1 MSKDYKDTLN
11 LPKTSFP
18 MKADLPQREPL
29 ILQKWERM
37 NIYRKIIETR
47 RNSSLF
53 ILHDGPPYA
62 NGNIHLGH
70 ALNKIL
76 KDFIVKSKSMEGFK
90 SPFLPGWDCHGLPI
104 EHKVDQI
111 LKDKKKN
118 LSPAEIREECRAYAE
133 KYVNIQKEEF
143 RRLGIFGSWEKPYL
157 TMDPE
162 YEGDIIR
169 YLATFF
175 KSGEI
180 YRKKKPVLWCI
191 HCETALAEAEIEYH
205 EHTSPSIW
213 VLLSL
218 SSDFYDKFPFLNG
231 KDAFVIIWTTTP
243 WTLPAN
249 LAVALH
255 PDFTYSFF
263 ESDGK
268 IYLIADTLCESIA
281 KKLQFREIN
290 IIKRV
295 KGVELEGLNAIH
307 PFYDRKSLIILAD
320 YVNLEQGTGC
330 VHTAPGHGEEDYHSG
345 VKYNLEIYNP
355 VDEKGRFV
363 SNLPLFGNLQ
373 VFDANPL
380 IVEELKKRG
389 KLLLSEEITH
399 SYPHCWRCKN
409 PVIFRA
415 TEQWFI
421 SMDARSLRKRAIEA
435 VKKAKWIP
443 EWGMERI
450 TNMYLS
456 SPDWCISRQRIWGVP
471 IPVFFCKNCNEVL
484 EKWEIMDRVAEIFS
498 KEGSNSWFL
507 RDASYFI
514 PEGTKCDKC
523 GGSNFRKET
532 DILDVWF
539 ESGSSHSVL
548 DRDSDHKWPA
558 DVYIEGNDQYRGWF
572 NKSLIVGLS
581 VKGDSPFKIVITHGW
596 VLDEQGRTMHKSLG
610 NVISPQEIIDKK
622 GAEILRLWVA
632 SFNYKEDVKLGSEI
646 VERLTEAYRKIRN
659 TWRFML
665 GNIYDFNPSN
675 DMIPKEKMNPFD
687 LYILESWRR
696 KAKKV
701 LECYRNFEYHSI
713 YHTLY
718 NFFTVD
724 LSALYLDIVK
734 DRLYCSSPESEERRS
749 AQTAIFIILK
759 ESLLLF
765 SPILPFTSEE
775 AWEFLPYFEGKGD
788 SIFLHT
794 FPQEETAWLEEN
806 RVKEW
811 ESILGIREMV
821 LKVLEI
827 ERSKKTIGNS
837 LEAKVLLKHPE
848 NYEKLIE
855 KFKGLL
861 PSIFIVSQVETE
873 VANELSVEVLKADG
887 EKCQRCWNYSI
898 SVGKNRDFPDLCPRC
913 IEVVKKLL

>member
-1 MSKDYKDTLN
+1 MGKDYKETLN

-29 ILQKWERM
+29 ILEKWDKM
-37 NIYRKIIETR
+37 NIYRRILEKKKD
-47 RNSSLF
+47 SPLF

-76 KDFIVKSKSMEGFK
+76 KDFIVKSRSMGGFK
-90 SPFLPGWDCHGLPI
+90 SPYLPGWDCHGLPI

-111 LKDKKKN
+111 LKEKKKKM
-118 LSPAEIREECRAYAE
+118 SSVEIREECRAYAE
-133 KYVNIQKEEF
+133 KYVNIQREEF
-143 RRLGIFGSWEKPYL
+143 RRLGVFGAWDEPYL
-157 TMDPE
+157 TMDPQ
-162 YEGDIIR
+162 YEADIIR
-169 YLATFF
+169 YLYSFF
-175 KSGEI
+175 KSGGV

-213 VLLSL
+213 VLFPL
-218 SSDFYDKFPFLNG
+218 SSDFYERFSFLSG

-263 ESDGK
+263 ESDGRV
-268 IYLIADTLCESIA
+268 YLIADSLFESIT
-281 KKLQFREIN
+281 KKLNFKEPR
-290 IIKRV
+290 IIKKV
-295 KGVELEGLNAIH
+295 KGAEVEGLNAIH
-307 PFYDRKSLIILAD
+307 PLYERKSVIILAE
-320 YVNLEQGTGC
+320 YVNLEQGSGC
-330 VHTAPGHGEEDYHSG
+330 VHTAPGHGEEDYYSG
-345 VKYNLEIYNP
+345 VKYNLDIYNP
-355 VDEKGRFV
+355 VDEKGKFV

-373 VFDANPL
+373 VFEANPL

-389 KLLLSEEITH
+389 KLLLSEEISH

-421 SMDARSLRKRAIEA
+421 SMDSADLRDSAIEA
-435 VKKAKWIP
+435 CKGIKWIP

-450 TNMYLS
+450 TNMYQT
-456 SPDWCISRQRIWGVP
+456 SPDWCISRQRTWGVP

-484 EKWEIMDRVAEIFS
+484 EKWELMERVAEIFG

-507 RDASYFI
+507 KDANYFI

-523 GGSNFRKET
+523 GGNEFRKET

-548 DRDSDHKWPA
+548 ERDPDHKWPA

-581 VKGDSPFKIVITHGW
+581 AKGKSPFKIVITHGW

-632 SFNYKEDVKLGSEI
+632 SFNYKEDVKLGPEI
-646 VERLTEAYRKIRN
+646 LERLTEAYRKIRN

-665 GNIYDFNPSN
+665 GNLYDFNPSK
-675 DMIPKEKMNPFD
+675 DFIPRGKMNPLD
-687 LYILESWRR
+687 LYILEKWRG
-696 KAKKV
+696 KAERILKWYKD
-701 LECYRNFEYHSI
+701 FEYHSI

-724 LSALYLDIVK
+724 LSALYLDIIK
-734 DRLYCSSPESEERRS
+734 DRLYCSHPESEERRS
-749 AQTAIFIILK
+749 AQTAIFIVLK

-765 SPILPFTSEE
+765 APILPFTAEE
-775 AWEFLPYFEGKGD
+775 AWEFLPYFEGKEE

-794 FPQEETAWLEEN
+794 FPKIETVWLEEEKM
-806 RVKEW
+806 KEW
-811 ESILGIREMV
+811 ESILDIREMV
-821 LKVLEI
+821 LKALEI
-827 ERSKKTIGNS
+827 ERNKKTLGNS
-837 LEAKVLLKHPE
+837 LEAKVILKYPGGDQE
-848 NYEKLIE
+848 LIK
-855 KFKGLL
+855 KFKEQL

-873 VANELSVEVLKADG
+873 TGNELSVEVSKADG

-898 SVGKNRDFPDLCPRC
+898 YVRKDKNFLDLCPRC
-913 IEVVKKLL
+913 IEAVKKLT

>member
-1 MSKDYKDTLN
+1 MGKDYKETLN

-29 ILQKWERM
+29 ILEKWEKGD
-37 NIYRKIIETR
+37 IYRRILEKR
-47 RNSSLF
+47 KGSPLF

-76 KDFIVKSKSMEGFK
+76 KDFIVKSRSMEGFK

-111 LKDKKKN
+111 LKEKKKEM
-118 LSPAEIREECRAYAE
+118 SAVEIREECRRYAE
-133 KYVNIQKEEF
+133 KYVNIQREEF
-143 RRLGIFGSWEKPYL
+143 KRLGVFGAWDKPYL
-157 TMDPE
+157 TMDPQ
-162 YEGDIIR
+162 YEADIIR
-169 YLATFF
+169 YLSSFF
-175 KSGEI
+175 KAGEV

-205 EHTSPSIW
+205 EHASPSIW
-213 VLLSL
+213 VLFPL
-218 SSDFYDKFPFLNG
+218 SSDFYERFSFLNG
-231 KDAFVIIWTTTP
+231 NEAFIIIWTTTP

-268 IYLIADTLCESIA
+268 FYLIADSLFESIA
-281 KKLQFREIN
+281 KKLNFKEPKIV
-290 IIKRV
+290 KKV
-295 KGVELEGLNAIH
+295 KGAELEGLNAIH
-307 PFYDRKSLIILAD
+307 PFYERKSVIILAE

-330 VHTAPGHGEEDYHSG
+330 VHTAPGHGEEDYYSG
-345 VKYNLEIYNP
+345 IKYNLEIYNP
-355 VDEKGRFV
+355 VDEKGKFV
-363 SNLPLFGNLQ
+363 SNLPFFGNLQ
-373 VFDANPL
+373 VFEANPL

-389 KLLLSEEITH
+389 KLLLSEEISH

-421 SMDARSLRKRAIEA
+421 SMDSSNLRNRAIEA
-435 VKKAKWIP
+435 VKKVRWIP

-450 TNMYLS
+450 TNMYLT
-456 SPDWCISRQRIWGVP
+456 SPDWCISRQRTWGVP

-484 EKWEIMDRVAEIFS
+484 ENWELMERVAEIFS

-507 RDASYFI
+507 KDVNYFI

-523 GGSNFRKET
+523 GGNEFRKET

-548 DRDSDHKWPA
+548 EKDPDHRWPA

-581 VKGDSPFKIVITHGW
+581 AKGDSPFKIVITHGW

-646 VERLTEAYRKIRN
+646 IERLTEAYRKIRN

-665 GNIYDFNPSN
+665 GNLYDFNPSK
-675 DMIPKEKMNPFD
+675 DFIPFEKMDQFD
-687 LYILESWRR
+687 LYILEKWRG
-696 KAKKV
+696 KAERI
-701 LECYRNFEYHSI
+701 LEGYKDFEYHSI

-724 LSALYLDIVK
+724 LSALYLDIIK
-734 DRLYCSSPESEERRS
+734 DRLYCSHPESEERRS
-749 AQTAIFIILK
+749 AQTAIFVILK
-759 ESLLLF
+759 ESLLF
-765 SPILPFTSEE
+765 FAPILPFTAEE
-775 AWEFLPYFEGKGD
+775 AWEFLPYFEGKEE

-794 FPQEETAWLEEN
+794 FPKTENLWLNEEKM
-806 RVKEW
+806 REW
-811 ESILGIREMV
+811 ESILEIRVMV
-821 LKVLEI
+821 LKALEI
-827 ERSKKTIGNS
+827 ERNKKTLGNS
-837 LEAKVLLKHPE
+837 LEAKVILKYPDGYRE
-848 NYEKLIE
+848 LIE
-855 KFKGLL
+855 KFKEKL
-861 PSIFIVSQVETE
+861 PSIFIVSQVEVE
-873 VANELSVEVLKADG
+873 AGNELKVEVSRADG

-898 SVGKNRDFPDLCPRC
+898 YVGKDKEFPDLCPRC
-913 IEVVKKLL
+913 IEVIKKLK

>member
-1 MSKDYKDTLN
+1 MGKDYKDTLN
-11 LPKTSFP
+11 LPKTLFP

-29 ILQKWERM
+29 ILEKWEKM
-37 NIYRKIIETR
+37 NIYRRILEKR
-47 RNSSLF
+47 KDSPLF

-76 KDFIVKSKSMEGFK
+76 KDFIVKSKSMEGYK
-90 SPFLPGWDCHGLPI
+90 SPYLPGWDCHGLPI

-111 LKDKKKN
+111 LKEKKQKMN
-118 LSPAEIREECRAYAE
+118 SVEIREECKAYAE
-133 KYVNIQKEEF
+133 KYVDIQREEF
-143 RRLGIFGSWEKPYL
+143 KRLGVFGSWDKPYL
-157 TMDPE
+157 TMDPV

-169 YLATFF
+169 YLSTFF
-175 KSGEI
+175 KSGEV

-205 EHTSPSIW
+205 EHISPSIW
-213 VLLSL
+213 VAFPLST
-218 SSDFYDKFPFLNG
+218 DFYERFSFLEG
-231 KDAFVIIWTTTP
+231 KEAFVIIWTTTP

-263 ESDGK
+263 ESNGK
-268 IYLIADTLCESIA
+268 VYLVADPLFESITQ
-281 KKLQFREIN
+281 KLQLKEPKIL
-290 IIKRV
+290 KKV
-295 KGVELEGLNAIH
+295 KGAELEGLNAIH

-330 VHTAPGHGEEDYHSG
+330 VHTAPGHGEEDYYSG

-355 VDEKGRFV
+355 VDEKGRFI
-363 SNLPLFGNLQ
+363 SDLPLFGNLQ
-373 VFDANPL
+373 VFEANPL
-380 IVEELKKRG
+380 IVEELRKRG
-389 KLLLSEEITH
+389 KLLLSEEISH

-421 SMDARSLRKRAIEA
+421 SMDARNLRNRAIEA
-435 VKKAKWIP
+435 VKKVRWIP

-450 TNMYLS
+450 INMYQT
-456 SPDWCISRQRIWGVP
+456 SPDWCISRQRTWGVP

-484 EKWEIMDRVAEIFS
+484 ERWDLMDRVAEIFS

-507 RDASYFI
+507 NDASYFI
-514 PEGTKCDKC
+514 PEGTVCKKC
-523 GGSNFRKET
+523 GGKEFKKET

-539 ESGSSHSVL
+539 DSGSSHSVL
-548 DRDSDHKWPA
+548 DRDPDHKWPA

-572 NKSLIVGLS
+572 NKSLLIGLS
-581 VKGDSPFKIVITHGW
+581 AKGDSPYKIVITHGW

-632 SFNYKEDVKLGSEI
+632 SFNYKEDVKLGPEI
-646 VERLTEAYRKIRN
+646 LERLTEAYRKIRN

-665 GNIYDFNPSN
+665 GNLYDFQPSK
-675 DMIPKEKMNPFD
+675 DSVPRERMKSLD
-687 LYILESWRR
+687 LYILEKWRM
-696 KAKKV
+696 KAKRMMEGYKD
-701 LECYRNFEYHSI
+701 FEYHSI

-724 LSALYLDIVK
+724 LSALYLDIIK
-734 DRLYCSSPESEERRS
+734 DRLYCSHPESEERRS

-765 SPILPFTSEE
+765 APILPFTTEE
-775 AWEFLPYFEGKGD
+775 AWEFIPSFEGKED

-794 FPQEETAWLEEN
+794 FPETDIPWLDEKE
-806 RVKEW
+806 VKEW
-811 ESILGIREMV
+811 ESIFEIRELV
-821 LKVLEI
+821 LKALEV
-827 ERSKKTIGNS
+827 ERNKKTIGNS
-837 LEAKVLLKHPE
+837 LEAKVIL
-848 NYEKLIE
+848 NYPDSYGELIE
-855 KFKGLL
+855 KFKDQL
-861 PSIFIVSQVETE
+861 PSIFIVSQVD
-873 VANELSVEVLKADG
+873 VKGGDELKVEVVRAEG

-898 SVGKNRDFPDLCPRC
+898 YVGRDKDFPDLCPRC
-913 IEVVKKLL
+913 REVVEKLK

>member
-1 MSKDYKDTLN
+1 MGKDYKDTLN
-11 LPKTSFP
+11 LPKTPFP

-29 ILQKWERM
+29 ILEKWEKM
-37 NIYRKIIETR
+37 NIYRRILEKR
-47 RNSSLF
+47 KNSPLF

-76 KDFIVKSKSMEGFK
+76 KDFIVKSRSMEGFK
-90 SPFLPGWDCHGLPI
+90 SPYLPGWDCHGLPI

-111 LKDKKKN
+111 LKEKKKKMT
-118 LSPAEIREECRAYAE
+118 AVEIREECSAYARH
-133 KYVNIQKEEF
+133 YVNIQREEF
-143 RRLGIFGSWEKPYL
+143 KRLGVFGSWDKPYL

-162 YEGDIIR
+162 YEADIIR
-169 YLATFF
+169 YLSAFF
-175 KSGEI
+175 KSGEV

-205 EHTSPSIW
+205 DHTSPSIW
-213 VLLSL
+213 VLFPL
-218 SSDFYDKFPFLNG
+218 SSDFPEKFSFLEG
-231 KDAFVIIWTTTP
+231 KDSFVIIWTTTP

-255 PDFTYSFF
+255 PNFIYSFF

-268 IYLIADTLCESIA
+268 VYLIADSLFENIT
-281 KKLQFREIN
+281 KKLQFKEPR
-290 IIKRV
+290 IIMKV
-295 KGVELEGLNAIH
+295 KGEELEGLNAIH
-307 PFYDRKSLIILAD
+307 PFYDRKSVIILAD

-330 VHTAPGHGEEDYHSG
+330 VHTAPGHGEEDYYSG

-355 VDEKGRFV
+355 VDEKGKFV
-363 SNLPLFGNLQ
+363 KNLPLFANLQ
-373 VFDANPL
+373 VFEANPL
-380 IVEELKKRG
+380 IVEELKNRG
-389 KLLLSEEITH
+389 KLLLSEEISH

-421 SMDARSLRKRAIEA
+421 SMDSANLRNRAIEA
-435 VKKAKWIP
+435 VKKVRWIP

-456 SPDWCISRQRIWGVP
+456 SPDWCISRQRTWGVP
-471 IPVFFCKNCNEVL
+471 IPVFFCKNCNEIL
-484 EKWEIMDRVAEIFS
+484 ERWELMDRVAEIFR

-514 PEGTKCDKC
+514 PEGTKCEKC
-523 GGSNFRKET
+523 GCSEFRKET

-539 ESGSSHSVL
+539 ESGSSHAVL
-548 DRDSDHKWPA
+548 EKDPDHTWPA

-581 VKGDSPFKIVITHGW
+581 AKGGSPFKTVITHGW

-610 NVISPQEIIDKK
+610 NVISPQEIIDSK

-632 SFNYKEDVKLGSEI
+632 SFNYKEDVKLGPEI
-646 VERLTEAYRKIRN
+646 LDRLTEAYRKIRN

-665 GNIYDFNPSN
+665 GNLYDFNPSK
-675 DMIPKEKMNPFD
+675 DSIHREKMCSLD
-687 LYILESWRR
+687 LYILEKWRR
-696 KAKKV
+696 NANKI
-701 LECYRNFEYHSI
+701 LEDYKDFEYHSI
-713 YHTLY
+713 FHNLY

-724 LSALYLDIVK
+724 LSSLYLDIIK
-734 DRLYCSSPESEERRS
+734 DRLYCSHPKSEERRS
-749 AQTAIFIILK
+749 AQTAIFIMLK

-765 SPILPFTSEE
+765 APILPFTAEE
-775 AWEFLPYFEGKGD
+775 AWEFLPYFEGKED

-794 FPQEETAWLEEN
+794 FSDTGMIWLDEQKM
-806 RVKEW
+806 KEW
-811 ESILGIREMV
+811 NSIFEIREKV
-821 LKVLEI
+821 LKELEV
-827 ERSKKTIGNS
+827 ERSKKRLGNS
-837 LEAKVLLKHPE
+837 LEAKVILEYPE
-848 NYEKLIE
+848 SYQELIE
-855 KFKGLL
+855 RFKDQL
-861 PSIFIVSQVETE
+861 PSIFIVSQVETRISNNLN
-873 VANELSVEVLKADG
+873 VVVLKADG

-898 SVGKNRDFPDLCPRC
+898 LIGKDKDFPDICPRC
-913 IEVVKKLL
+913 KEVIKTLQ